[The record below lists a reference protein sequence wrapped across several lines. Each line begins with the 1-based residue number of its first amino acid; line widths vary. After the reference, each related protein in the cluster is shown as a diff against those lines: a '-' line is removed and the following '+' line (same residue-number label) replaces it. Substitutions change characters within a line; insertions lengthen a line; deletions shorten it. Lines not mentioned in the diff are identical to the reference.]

1 MKIIVM
7 DSANVRIEVL
17 NVADHMLEDEIE
29 LFLSEHG
36 YSLNNIS
43 WMAAPIDFVPVQF
56 HDYSISQPNG
66 EFMHAS
72 RHARLKD
79 FTIYDSV
86 QEVKTE
92 SRKNLQPH
100 FDFMV
105 KRWIMAMSGTLRE
118 NVPS

>member
-43 WMAAPIDFVPVQF
+43 WMAAPIDYVPVQF
-56 HDYSISQPNG
+56 HEYDTDKENG
-66 EFMHAS
+66 EEVHATRS
-72 RHARLKD
+72 GRLKD
-79 FTIYDSV
+79 FSIYDSV
-86 QEVKTE
+86 QEVTV
-92 SRKNLQPH
+92 SRKNLQQH
-100 FDFMV
+100 LNFMV
-105 KRWIMAMSGTLRE
+105 RRWMMAMNGTSRV